1 MAWLTPDQIARLTE
15 LLRDAAVA
23 LAYRT
28 LGYELTP
35 ETMQRLAAR
44 GLLTADAT
52 ATDLIAHAYQYGRVL
67 GMRPSDHRPRAWT
80 REKLAE
86 HLKAHPV
93 PLTPV
98 EQAAVAEARQ
108 RAGEYC
114 VGLGDRYGAEV
125 VGLAAHVDA
134 TLEAEHRAGIQREV
148 AAAVAQRKTAGQL
161 RTALRHIADDYGR
174 DWERIANTE
183 MQLAQQRGFADRL
196 EARHGPEVL
205 VAKLPE
211 PRACEHCRA
220 LYLGDDG
227 RPRVMPL
234 SWWRANGDANVGRK
248 PAEWRAVLGAM
259 HPHCFCQLV
268 HVPAGMGFDAKWAMR
283 PLAMLKA
290 ERLRGGLG
298 DGRADGDFD
307 PKALA
312 EGMAVE
318 REHTDDPKVAREIAK
333 DHLTEDPDYY
343 RKLRRIEKAAKR
355 RDPITRRSFA
365 GLDVSIEHD
374 IGSARHWHNSHDGT
388 SGTTVF
394 RFPYGY
400 IRGTTGTDGDHVDV
414 FLGPLEWAPTV
425 YVIDQ
430 TKAPD
435 FRAFDEQK
443 VMVGFTS
450 AAAAKQAY
458 LAHFNSPR
466 FYGGMRAIPLAVFR
480 ARWKMGVYD
489 RGGRKIQK
497 ADQLSLNFDAGT
509 GGPWIGPRGGKWA
522 DQQHTIHWRDRAP
535 ARPNLDDGYDGG
547 LIDPAMTIEE
557 AEDAIRGAPV
567 EHAGV
572 WIDGKLTWRGKGG
585 RSYVEVPPEVA
596 KSLKESGNADF
607 THNHPSGRML
617 SGEDFLLTFALNVRT
632 TRATRPDGSAWVLRR
647 PEGREEWGQ
656 QFARVPGATTL
667 QEAIRIVWDGAVN
680 VAKHRMDAWITRNG
694 GDAGDT
700 SHPSFSEERWSGYVD
715 EETFRAFNAFIR
727 PTGAT
732 IEHVSARPAARAV
745 DSRQGSAPVRRRRK
759 RGDEAQT
766 AAMSAAEAG
775 TRGKMAK
782 AEGQSYSALVGAQPV
797 RRMGDVGTMAL
808 HPDGLATGS
817 RAPARPE
824 TRHPGHESQR
834 KRTKRAVRPPHTIRR
849 RAMLDAFEAAQRVAT
864 GRVQPMPE
872 REPMAM
878 GAPERQR
885 ADLERRAAERMLTVR
900 RTRDTGRGD
909 GRR

>member
-148 AAAVAQRKTAGQL
+148 AEAVAQRKTAGQL

-283 PLAMLKA
+283 PLAMIKA

-312 EGMAVE
+312 EGIAVE

-365 GLDVSIEHD
+365 GLDVSIEND

-443 VMVGFTS
+443 VMVGFPS

-458 LAHFNSPR
+458 LAHYNSPR
-466 FYGGMRAIPLAVFR
+466 FYGGMRAIPLARFR
-480 ARWKMGVYD
+480 AQCK
-489 RGGRKIQK
+489 
-497 ADQLSLNFDAGT
+497 AGT
-509 GGPWIGPRGGKWA
+509 YDNGK
-522 DQQHTIHWRDRAP
+522 
-535 ARPNLDDGYDGG
+535 
-547 LIDPAMTIEE
+547 
-557 AEDAIRGAPV
+557 
-567 EHAGV
+567 
-572 WIDGKLTWRGKGG
+572 
-585 RSYVEVPPEVA
+585 
-596 KSLKESGNADF
+596 
-607 THNHPSGRML
+607 
-617 SGEDFLLTFALNVRT
+617 
-632 TRATRPDGSAWVLRR
+632 
-647 PEGREEWGQ
+647 
-656 QFARVPGATTL
+656 
-667 QEAIRIVWDGAVN
+667 RIV
-680 VAKHRMDAWITRNG
+680 
-694 GDAGDT
+694 
-700 SHPSFSEERWSGYVD
+700 
-715 EETFRAFNAFIR
+715 
-727 PTGAT
+727 
-732 IEHVSARPAARAV
+732 
-745 DSRQGSAPVRRRRK
+745 
-759 RGDEAQT
+759 
-766 AAMSAAEAG
+766 
-775 TRGKMAK
+775 K

-808 HPDGLATGS
+808 HPDALATGS

-878 GAPERQR
+878 GEPKRQR

-909 GRR
+909 GCR